1 MTTVVWI
8 IIGVIVFALLAEFCL
23 IAPDKLFFWRNKKK
37 K

>member
-8 IIGVIVFALLAEFCL
+8 IIGVIVFALLGEFCL